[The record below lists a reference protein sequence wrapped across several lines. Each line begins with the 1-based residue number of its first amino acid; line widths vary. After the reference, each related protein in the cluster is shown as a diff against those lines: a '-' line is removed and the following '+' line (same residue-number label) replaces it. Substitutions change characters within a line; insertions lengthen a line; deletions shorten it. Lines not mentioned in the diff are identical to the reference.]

1 MNFPPDMVLFDC
13 DGVLVDSEPLS
24 GAVLVENLSRH
35 GLDLGPDQVTGL
47 FLGGTLAG
55 VMQKA
60 REMGADLP
68 DSWLNDTYQEIFT
81 VLGEQVELIPGVS
94 MVLDR
99 LDAAGVLYAV
109 GSNGPHRKMEISLRR
124 TGLRSRL
131 QGRIYSRE
139 DVAKPKPAPD
149 VYLKASA
156 DAGVPPARC
165 VVVEDSASGARAG
178 QAAGMYVMGF
188 AADTPAEHLLPHCD
202 RIFTA
207 MSELPELLGI

>member
-24 GAVLVENLSRH
+24 EAVLIENLSRH
-35 GLDLGPDQVTGL
+35 GLDIGPDQFAGL

-68 DSWLNDTYQEIFT
+68 GNWLNDTYQEIFT
-81 VLGEQVELIPGVS
+81 VLEEKVELIPGAG

-109 GSNGPHRKMEISLRR
+109 GSNGPHRKMEISLGR
-124 TGLRSRL
+124 TGLRNRL

-139 DVAKPKPAPD
+139 DVAAPKPAPD
-149 VYLKASA
+149 VYLKAAA
-156 DAGVPPARC
+156 DAGVPPGRC
-165 VVVEDSASGARAG
+165 VVVEDSANGARAG

-188 AADTPAEHLLPHCD
+188 AADTPAERLAPYCDGVFTVMSDLPG
-202 RIFTA
+202 
-207 MSELPELLGI
+207 LLGV